1 MIDLCFFFVQNHFI
15 LTSKPKKTKETETH
29 SKMNSLKS
37 ILSILMI
44 LACFVTVSFAKRKD
58 DEDATAKAIRDLKV
72 GMAGLQE
79 AASNPAV
86 LAQLMQDL
94 QVSHINL
101 QLHVIPLFFFLTL
114 S

>member
-1 MIDLCFFFVQNHFI
+1 
-15 LTSKPKKTKETETH
+15 
-29 SKMNSLKS
+29 MNSLKS

-44 LACFVTVSFAKRKD
+44 LACFVTDSFAKRKN
-58 DEDATAKAIRDLKV
+58 DEDATAQAIRDLKV

-94 QVSHINL
+94 QVSHMNVHFHI
-101 QLHVIPLFFFLTL
+101 IPLFF
-114 S
+114 